1 MIPIFLFSENYI
13 SVLWTIVL
21 IHDNYLSFV
30 STKWRIQFQLLF
42 CYGVGVASEKM
53 SYHSFQSFPWSF
65 PWWCYWEH
73 FFKCI
78 FALTYFLSARSHR
91 WQNEMVKLPVN
102 FLNICKLQSTL
113 HCPTYLIINS
123 SSSAHYCVSWAHKW
137 CKLYIEPMCKWRL
150 ANMLAVTGRSFR
162 TQTWALTFTKLIPA
176 FVVSQFYSHSIVNF
190 SEFST

>member
-13 SVLWTIVL
+13 PVLWTIVL

-53 SYHSFQSFPWSF
+53 SYHSFQSFPW
-65 PWWCYWEH
+65 WCYWEH

-91 WQNEMVKLPVN
+91 WQNVMVKLPVN
-102 FLNICKLQSTL
+102 FLNICKLQCTL

-123 SSSAHYCVSWAHKW
+123 SSSAHYCVSWAHKS

-150 ANMLAVTGRSFR
+150 QACWQWQAEVLEPRLELWLLQSF
-162 TQTWALTFTKLIPA
+162 
-176 FVVSQFYSHSIVNF
+176 FYKAYTCLCSFPVLQPF
-190 SEFST
+190 YSEFST